1 MIWFLGEEKQEAKNH
16 SGHLIASFD
25 GIGASCTRIMGF

>member
-1 MIWFLGEEKQEAKNH
+1 MVLGGGKTRGKHH

-25 GIGASCTRIMGF
+25 GIGASCTRIMGFLK